1 MTDNLGTHAGMI
13 FQHNIRRLS
22 LSFQLSEKET
32 QRKKDRR
39 GYITWSEYTY
49 RAQPLLDV
57 VYAKLIHAF

>member
-1 MTDNLGTHAGMI
+1 MI
-13 FQHNIRRLS
+13 FHHNIRRLS

-32 QRKKDRR
+32 QREKDRR

-57 VYAKLIHAF
+57 VNAKLIHAF